1 MRSDLAPISGFSMS
15 DSGLFRPRQPYAG
28 LKRTPSRHALAVLA
42 RPRSHLNRLILYAMF
57 AVVMTVL
64 ARAQPTVRV
73 VSTIRAFW
81 WAKTCST
88 FARFFDSCPL
98 AFAVGALIGR
108 LCGFLRWMRLFS
120 PCSLSHFSFFAEW
133 YPQYFT
139 WQVLPGSTRPSR
151 IRLTSFAVV
160 AVTIWR
166 RIIPCIFSMLM
177 WIF

>member
-57 AVVMTVL
+57 AVVMAVL
-64 ARAQPTVRV
+64 ARAQAQPDGSGRQPHPSLLVGENMLDLRQ
-73 VSTIRAFW
+73 
-81 WAKTCST
+81 
-88 FARFFDSCPL
+88 FFDSRPL

-108 LCGFLRWMRLFS
+108 LCGVLRWMRLFS
-120 PCSLSHFSFFAEW
+120 PCSLSHFSFFAER

-177 WIF
+177 